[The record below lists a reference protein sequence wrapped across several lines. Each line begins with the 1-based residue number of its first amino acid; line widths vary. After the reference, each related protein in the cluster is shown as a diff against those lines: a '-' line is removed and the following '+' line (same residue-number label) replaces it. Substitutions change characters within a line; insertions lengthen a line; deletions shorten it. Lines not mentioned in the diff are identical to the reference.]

1 MKLLRYGPRGQ
12 EKPGMLDADGTIRD
26 LSGHVDDINGAAIS
40 PQSLTRLASID
51 LDSLSVV
58 DGAPRLGA
66 CVADIGKFMCIG
78 LNYTDHAEETGHPI
92 PEEPILFAKFNSAI
106 CGPDDDIIKPR
117 TSTKLDWEVE
127 LGVVIGKEG
136 KYISEDAALDYVAGY
151 CVVNDVSERNFQLEG
166 TGQWV
171 KGKACDNFG
180 PTGPWLVTKD
190 EAGDPQDLHVW
201 LEVNGNRFQDG
212 NTSTMIF
219 TVAHIVS
226 YLSNLFT
233 LYPGDLISTGT
244 PPGVGAGMNPP
255 VYLNVGDTVR
265 LGIEGLGVQNQ
276 VVVVDNA

>member
-1 MKLLRYGPRGQ
+1 MKLLRHGPRGQ
-12 EKPGMLDADGTIRD
+12 EKPGLLDSEGMIRD
-26 LSGHVDDINGAAIS
+26 LSEHVEDIKGTTIT
-40 PQSLTRLASID
+40 PESLKKLNSID
-51 LDSLSVV
+51 FGSLPVV
-58 DGAPRLGA
+58 DGSVRLGA
-66 CVADIGKFMCIG
+66 CVGAIGKFMCIG

-106 CGPDDDIIKPR
+106 CGPNDEIIMPR
-117 TSTKLDWEVE
+117 GSTKLDWEVE

-136 KYISEDAALDYVAGY
+136 KYISEGDALEYVAGY

-180 PTGPWLVTKD
+180 PTGPWLVTSD
-190 EAGDPQDLHVW
+190 EVGDPQNLNVW
-201 LEVNGNRFQDG
+201 LEVNGNRYQDG

-226 YLSNLFT
+226 YLSKLFT

-255 VYLNVGDTVR
+255 VYLNIGDRVR
-265 LGIEGLGVQNQ
+265 LGIEGLGQQNQ
-276 VVVVDNA
+276 VVVADII

>member
-12 EKPGMLDADGTIRD
+12 EKPGILDSDGTVRD
-26 LSGHVDDINGAAIS
+26 LSSKVDDINGMSITADA
-40 PQSLTRLASID
+40 LTRLASMD
-51 LDSLSVV
+51 LTSLPAVE
-58 DGAPRLGA
+58 GTPRLGA
-66 CVADIGKFMCIG
+66 CVGEIGKFMCIG

-106 CGPDDDIIKPR
+106 CGPNDDIIVPR

-136 KYISEDAALDYVAGY
+136 KYISEDTALDYVAGY

-171 KGKACDNFG
+171 KGKSSDNFG

-190 EAGDPQDLHVW
+190 EAGDPQNLGLW
-201 LEVNGNRFQDG
+201 LEVNGKRYQDG

-233 LYPGDLISTGT
+233 LYPGDVISTGT
-244 PPGVGAGMNPP
+244 PPGVGAGMNPA
-255 VYLNVGDTVR
+255 VYLNVGDKVR
-265 LGIEGLGVQNQ
+265 LGIDGLGEQNQ
-276 VVVVDNA
+276 VVVADHK

>member
-12 EKPGMLDADGTIRD
+12 EKPGMMDADGTIRD
-26 LSGHVDDINGAAIS
+26 LSAHVDDINSAAIS
-40 PQSLTRLASID
+40 
-51 LDSLSVV
+51 V
-58 DGAPRLGA
+58 DGLAKLAAINPASLPAVDGDPRLGA
-66 CVADIGKFMCIG
+66 CVGDIGKFMCIG
-78 LNYTDHAEETGHPI
+78 LNYTDHAEETGMPI

-106 CGPDDDIIKPR
+106 CGPDDDIIMPR

-127 LGVVIGKEG
+127 LGVVIGKDG
-136 KYISEDAALDYVAGY
+136 KYIDETNALDYVAGY

-190 EAGDPQDLHVW
+190 EVGDPQNLDLW
-201 LEVNGNRFQDG
+201 LEVNGNRYQDG

-219 TVAHIVS
+219 TVAHIIS

-233 LYPGDLISTGT
+233 LQVGDVISTGT

-255 VYLNVGDTVR
+255 VYLNVGDKVR
-265 LGIEGLGVQNQ
+265 LGVDGLGEQNQ
-276 VVVVDNA
+276 LVVVDKG

>member
-12 EKPGMLDADGTIRD
+12 EKPGMMDADGVIRD
-26 LSGHVDDINGAAIS
+26 LSAHVDDINGAAVS
-40 PQSLTRLASID
+40 A
-51 LDSLSVV
+51 DSLAKLAALDPASLPAV
-58 DGAPRLGA
+58 DGSPRLGA
-66 CVADIGKFMCIG
+66 CVGDIGKFMCIG
-78 LNYTDHAEETGHPI
+78 LNYSDHAEETGMPI
-92 PEEPILFAKFNSAI
+92 PEEPVLFAKFNSAI
-106 CGPDDDIIKPR
+106 CGPDDDIIMPR

-136 KYISEDAALDYVAGY
+136 KYISEADALDHVAGY
-151 CVVNDVSERNFQLEG
+151 CVINDVSERNFQLEG

-190 EAGDPQDLHVW
+190 EAGDPQNLGLW
-201 LEVNGNRFQDG
+201 LEVNGNRYQDG
-212 NTSTMIF
+212 TTGTMIF

-233 LYPGDLISTGT
+233 LHAGDVISTGT

-255 VYLNVGDTVR
+255 VYLQVGDKVR
-265 LGIEGLGVQNQ
+265 LGVEGLGEQNQ
-276 VVVVDNA
+276 MVVADNG

>member
-26 LSGHVDDINGAAIS
+26 LSGHVDDINGAVIS
-40 PQSLTRLASID
+40 SDGLTRLASID

-276 VVVVDNA
+276 VVVADKA

>member
-51 LDSLSVV
+51 LDSLSIV

-276 VVVVDNA
+276 VVVADKA